1 MKLLESVKLI
11 GLIAWI
17 EYSQQKFTSCAFLG
31 IISVVFILRDWGQN
45 YLFIFSCI
53 IRKQKKKIKPMF

>member
-11 GLIAWI
+11 ELIAWI
-17 EYSQQKFTSCAFLG
+17 EYSQQKIYLVCIFRHYFSSIHIEG
-31 IISVVFILRDWGQN
+31 LRTK
-45 YLFIFSCI
+45 LFIFSCI